1 MSKPKNK
8 KNSRYLPRS
17 PAAKPAKTT
26 ETVNPD
32 DDLTPR
38 SLGDYATV
46 ITMLLF
52 TSGLFLLL
60 LDSLVVA
67 FRTGETC
74 GRHTCL
80 HWSSSPITVTFSVL
94 IKLFFLLAMGCG
106 VFVCLKSLFTRRQR

>member
-1 MSKPKNK
+1 MPKPKKNK
-8 KNSRYLPRS
+8 HSRKLPPVPS
-17 PAAKPAKTT
+17 AKPAKAT
-26 ETVNPD
+26 EAANPD

-60 LDSLVVA
+60 LDSLVVT

-74 GRHTCL
+74 GRHTCR

-94 IKLFFLLAMGCG
+94 IMLFFLLAMGCG
-106 VFVCLKSLFTRRQR
+106 VFVCLKSLFTRRER